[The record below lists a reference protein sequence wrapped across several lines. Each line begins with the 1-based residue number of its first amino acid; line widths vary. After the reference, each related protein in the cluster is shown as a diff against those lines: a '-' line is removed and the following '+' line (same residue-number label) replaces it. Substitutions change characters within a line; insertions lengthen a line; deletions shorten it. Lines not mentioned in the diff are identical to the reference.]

1 MDNDLSVAFT
11 RDIRLLTAAQYK
23 YVFTDAQRFG
33 NHCFTLL
40 VRKNTVSHP
49 RLGLAIAK
57 KSAKRAVDRNRIK
70 RIIRESFRHL
80 QHDLPNIDVVIMC
93 RPAAVDLTCKKMR
106 KQLDRQWSYIC
117 RKLQT

>member
-1 MDNDLSVAFT
+1 MRNDLSVAFK
-11 RDIRLLTAAQYK
+11 RDIRLLTAANYT

-40 VRKNTVSHP
+40 VRKNTTSHA

-93 RPAAVDLTCKKMR
+93 RPAAIDLSSKKMR

-117 RKLQT
+117 RKIQT

>member
-1 MDNDLSVAFT
+1 MSNDLPVAFT
-11 RDIRLLTAAQYK
+11 RELRLLTAAQYK
-23 YVFTDAQRFG
+23 YVFSDAQRFG

-40 VRKNTVSHP
+40 VRKNTTTHA

-70 RIIRESFRHL
+70 RVIRESFRHL

-93 RPAAVDLTCKKMR
+93 RNTAVGLSRKKMR
-106 KQLDRQWSYIC
+106 KQLDHQWSYIC
-117 RKLQT
+117 RKMQA